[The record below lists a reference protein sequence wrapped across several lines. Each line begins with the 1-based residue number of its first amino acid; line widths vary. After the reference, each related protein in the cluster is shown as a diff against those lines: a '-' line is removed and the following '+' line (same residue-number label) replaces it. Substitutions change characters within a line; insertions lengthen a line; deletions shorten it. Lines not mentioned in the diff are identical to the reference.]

1 MMNKTKLRSIIHQF
15 ILAFHD
21 YSHGLKTKVRAN
33 TNEQT
38 KSKLETR

>member
-1 MMNKTKLRSIIHQF
+1 MMNKTNLWSIIHQF

-21 YSHGLKTKVRAN
+21 YSHGVMTKVRAK

-38 KSKLETR
+38 KSKLETW